1 MCLPSEDASA
11 AGLTMFECE
20 SSAASAVGC
29 TMSDSVQVQED
40 FQAYFGFTHSETN
53 APSSEYIEKVMGRKR
68 GAGMYIINLGANA
81 GRQDTGSSL
90 VLYASGASGVL
101 VEVNEGIFKALL
113 ENVLKKSNLAVWVE
127 KGHCFGVSL
136 EKVVK
141 VVRLLG

>member
-1 MCLPSEDASA
+1 
-11 AGLTMFECE
+11 
-20 SSAASAVGC
+20 
-29 TMSDSVQVQED
+29 
-40 FQAYFGFTHSETN
+40 
-53 APSSEYIEKVMGRKR
+53 
-68 GAGMYIINLGANA
+68 MYIINLGANA